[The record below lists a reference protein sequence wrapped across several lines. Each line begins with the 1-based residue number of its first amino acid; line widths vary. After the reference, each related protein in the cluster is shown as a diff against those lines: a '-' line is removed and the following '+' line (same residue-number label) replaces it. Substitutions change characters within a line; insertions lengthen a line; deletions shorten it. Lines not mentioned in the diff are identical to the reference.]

1 MAQNGGP
8 AFPIDRRVDDDGNFI
23 NGMTLRDY
31 FADSAIKL
39 FPLDK
44 KDIEKLQTGCIP
56 QHDIVAQFCYDLADA
71 MIIARN
77 V

>member
-31 FADSAIKL
+31 FAGQALSGILAELNAEECVVPSVSAIVHEAYNYAEAML
-39 FPLDK
+39 
-44 KDIEKLQTGCIP
+44 
-56 QHDIVAQFCYDLADA
+56 LA
-71 MIIARN
+71 RGN
-77 V
+77 